1 MFASSLIV
9 AGATA
14 CVAFAMASTLRGGS
28 VADDVSSVTPP
39 SVSLVASV
47 AVTVVPVVLSI
58 PSSSGTASCCC
69 SENGVNGKVCGSGG
83 EDLLSSCAE
92 ANGGVVGDVSDGGV
106 NGMVFVEP
114 LLLLYSG
121 GEENDTKSS
130 SRIAGMATK
139 ITAVLLLP
147 IWKEHSSSKCRYY
160 AFLLPPF
167 ALVAL
172 VIIDKDSTHNYQRL
186 SKFK

>member
-1 MFASSLIV
+1 MFASNLIV

-28 VADDVSSVTPP
+28 VADDVSSVTVPP
-39 SVSLVASV
+39 SVSLVAGV
-47 AVTVVPVVLSI
+47 AVAVVPVVLPI
-58 PSSSGTASCCC
+58 PSSSGTASCCCC
-69 SENGVNGKVCGSGG
+69 SENGVNGKVCGSGV
-83 EDLLSSCAE
+83 EDVLSSCAE
-92 ANGGVVGDVSDGGV
+92 ANGGV

-172 VIIDKDSTHNYQRL
+172 VIIDKDSTHKYQRL